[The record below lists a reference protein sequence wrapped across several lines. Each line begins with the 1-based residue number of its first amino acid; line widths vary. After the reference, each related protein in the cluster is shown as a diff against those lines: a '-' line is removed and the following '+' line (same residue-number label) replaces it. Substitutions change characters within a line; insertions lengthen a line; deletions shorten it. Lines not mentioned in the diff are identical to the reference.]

1 MRTDVINLT
10 YDIELGPGE
19 KLSLPQGVIE
29 SIGPGRWRVTIEPV
43 IPEPETVPL
52 RDHSAFLNSY
62 ASEDEGLYD
71 EYPAG

>member
-1 MRTDVINLT
+1 MRADVVSLT

-29 SIGPGRWRVTIEPV
+29 SIGPGRWRVTIQPVSSEQEPLP
-43 IPEPETVPL
+43 I

-62 ASEDEGLYD
+62 APDDEGLYD
-71 EYPAG
+71 DYPTG